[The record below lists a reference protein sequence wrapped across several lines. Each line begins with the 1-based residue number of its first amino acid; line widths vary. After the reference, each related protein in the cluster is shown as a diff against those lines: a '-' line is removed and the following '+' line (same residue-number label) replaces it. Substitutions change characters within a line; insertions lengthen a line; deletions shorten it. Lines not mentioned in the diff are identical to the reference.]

1 MNEQFLESAE
11 FYQKRYHNFASCL
24 IVPSL
29 ILLVFLVGFSMLAKK
44 EITISSRASVEASR
58 VLAQIQS
65 TSNQPIIA
73 NHLAENKEVKKG
85 ELLIQY
91 AVEGEGAQEQK
102 FSSQLDLLK
111 DQKGKLETLR
121 SSLESGRNQFTE
133 PDSYGYEQSF
143 KDYQNQVESMTSS
156 VNQQNATIASQN
168 AAASQSQAELGGVI
182 SDVDS
187 KLNDHRNL
195 KNAIQSGVGI
205 DASHP
210 LHSLYQSYRDQL
222 SLAEDKATAQSQI
235 VAQLDGQ
242 ISQLEATA
250 ATYRVQYAGAGA
262 QQAYASNL
270 SSQLASLKAQY
281 LVKVGQELT
290 TLTQQILEA
299 ESNLKLQET
308 VSKRGQIL
316 AEMDG
321 LLHLNPEVQGSTLV
335 AEGTAL
341 AQIYPKITNERKIKI
356 VTYVSSKDVSTIK
369 NGDKVRFITADD
381 ANKQMILTSQIS
393 SIDANATQTKQGNF
407 FKVECE
413 MAVSKD
419 QAKKLRYGLEGKFV
433 MVTGE
438 KTYFSYYME
447 KFFNLS

>member
-65 TSNQPIIA
+65 TSNQAIIA

-210 LHSLYQSYRDQL
+210 LYSLYQSYRDQL

-447 KFFNLS
+447 KFFNLG

>member
-65 TSNQPIIA
+65 TSNQAIIA

-85 ELLIQY
+85 DLLIQY

-143 KDYQNQVESMTSS
+143 KDYQNQVASMTSS

-341 AQIYPKITNERKIKI
+341 AQIYPKITSERKIKI

-438 KTYFSYYME
+438 KTYFSYYMD
-447 KFFNLS
+447 KFFNLG

>member
-29 ILLVFLVGFSMLAKK
+29 FLLVFLVGFSMLAKK

-65 TSNQPIIA
+65 TSNQAIIA

-143 KDYQNQVESMTSS
+143 KDYQNQVASMTSS

-341 AQIYPKITNERKIKI
+341 AQIYPKITSERKIKI

-447 KFFNLS
+447 KFFNLG

>member
-156 VNQQNATIASQN
+156 ENQQNATIASQN

-341 AQIYPKITNERKIKI
+341 AQIYPKITSERKIKI

-447 KFFNLS
+447 KFFNLG

>member
-187 KLNDHRNL
+187 KLNDYRNL

-447 KFFNLS
+447 KFFNLG

>member
-65 TSNQPIIA
+65 TSNQAIIA

-85 ELLIQY
+85 DLLIQY

-121 SSLESGRNQFTE
+121 SSLESGRNQFSE

-143 KDYQNQVESMTSS
+143 KDYQNQVASMTSS

-341 AQIYPKITNERKIKI
+341 AQIYPKITSERKIKI

-381 ANKQMILTSQIS
+381 ANKQMILISQIS

-438 KTYFSYYME
+438 KTYFSYYMD
-447 KFFNLS
+447 KFFNLG

>member
-65 TSNQPIIA
+65 TSNQAIIA

-121 SSLESGRNQFTE
+121 SSLESGRNQFSE

-143 KDYQNQVESMTSS
+143 KDYQNQVASMTSS

-341 AQIYPKITNERKIKI
+341 AQIYPKITSERKIKI

-381 ANKQMILTSQIS
+381 ANKQMILISQIS

-438 KTYFSYYME
+438 KTYFSYYMD
-447 KFFNLS
+447 KFFNLG

>member
-29 ILLVFLVGFSMLAKK
+29 ILLVFLVGFSVLAKK

-85 ELLIQY
+85 DLLIQY

-102 FSSQLDLLK
+102 FSSQLGLLK
-111 DQKGKLETLR
+111 DQKEKLEILR
-121 SSLESGRNQFTE
+121 SSLESGGNQFSE

-143 KDYQNQVESMTSS
+143 KDYQNQVASMTSS

-195 KNAIQSGVGI
+195 KNAIQSGAGI

-210 LHSLYQSYRDQL
+210 LYSLYQSYRDQL

-250 ATYRVQYAGAGA
+250 ATYSVQYAGAGA

-447 KFFNLS
+447 KFFNLG

>member
-65 TSNQPIIA
+65 TSNQAIVA
-73 NHLAENKEVKKG
+73 NHLAENKEIKKG
-85 ELLIQY
+85 DLLIQY
-91 AVEGEGAQEQK
+91 AIEGEGAQEQK
-102 FSSQLDLLK
+102 FSGQLDLLK
-111 DQKGKLETLR
+111 DQKEKLEILR
-121 SSLESGRNQFTE
+121 SSLESGRNQFSE

-143 KDYQNQVESMTSS
+143 KDYQNQVASMTSS

-222 SLAEDKATAQSQI
+222 SLAEDKTTAQSQI

-299 ESNLKLQET
+299 ESNFKLQET

-341 AQIYPKITNERKIKI
+341 AQIYPKITSERKIKI

-381 ANKQMILTSQIS
+381 ANKQMILISQIS

-433 MVTGE
+433 MVTGQ

-447 KFFNLS
+447 KFFNLG

>member
-11 FYQKRYHNFASCL
+11 FYQKRYHNFASYL

-85 ELLIQY
+85 DLLIQY

-143 KDYQNQVESMTSS
+143 KDYQNQVASMTSS

-210 LHSLYQSYRDQL
+210 LYSLYQSYRDQL

-262 QQAYASNL
+262 QQAYAGNL

-341 AQIYPKITNERKIKI
+341 AQIYPKITSERKIKI

-447 KFFNLS
+447 KFFNLG

>member
-381 ANKQMILTSQIS
+381 ANKQMILTSLIS

-447 KFFNLS
+447 KFFNLG

>member
-29 ILLVFLVGFSMLAKK
+29 ILLVFLVGFSVLAKK

-111 DQKGKLETLR
+111 DQKEKLEILR
-121 SSLESGRNQFTE
+121 SSLESGGNQFSE

-143 KDYQNQVESMTSS
+143 KDYQNQVASMTSS

-195 KNAIQSGVGI
+195 KNAIQSGAGI

-210 LHSLYQSYRDQL
+210 LYSLYQSYRDQL

-447 KFFNLS
+447 KFFNLG

>member
-29 ILLVFLVGFSMLAKK
+29 FLLVFLVGFSMLAKK

-65 TSNQPIIA
+65 TSNQAIIA

-85 ELLIQY
+85 DLLIQY

-143 KDYQNQVESMTSS
+143 KDYQNQVASMTSS

-341 AQIYPKITNERKIKI
+341 AQIYPKITSERKIKI

-433 MVTGE
+433 MVTGQ

-447 KFFNLS
+447 KFFNLG

>member
-85 ELLIQY
+85 DLLIQY

-143 KDYQNQVESMTSS
+143 KDYQNQVASMTSS
-156 VNQQNATIASQN
+156 VNQQNDTIASQN

-210 LHSLYQSYRDQL
+210 LYSLYQSYRDQL
-222 SLAEDKATAQSQI
+222 SLAEDKTTAQSQI

-341 AQIYPKITNERKIKI
+341 AQIYPKITSERKIKI

-433 MVTGE
+433 MVTGQ

-447 KFFNLS
+447 KFFNLG

>member
-65 TSNQPIIA
+65 TSNQAIIA

-85 ELLIQY
+85 DLLIQY

-143 KDYQNQVESMTSS
+143 KDYQNQVASMTSS

-341 AQIYPKITNERKIKI
+341 AQIYPKITSERKIKI

-447 KFFNLS
+447 KFFNLG

>member
-11 FYQKRYHNFASCL
+11 FYQKRYHNFASYL

-187 KLNDHRNL
+187 KLNDYRNL

-210 LHSLYQSYRDQL
+210 LYSLYQSYRDQL
-222 SLAEDKATAQSQI
+222 SSAEDKATAQSQI

-341 AQIYPKITNERKIKI
+341 AQIYPKITSERKIKI

-447 KFFNLS
+447 KFFNLG

>member
-29 ILLVFLVGFSMLAKK
+29 ILLVFLVGFSVLAKK

-85 ELLIQY
+85 DLLIQY

-143 KDYQNQVESMTSS
+143 KDYQNQVASMTSS

-195 KNAIQSGVGI
+195 KNAIQSGAGI

-210 LHSLYQSYRDQL
+210 LYSLYQSYRDQL

-447 KFFNLS
+447 KFFNLG

>member
-413 MAVSKD
+413 MAVSED

-447 KFFNLS
+447 KFFNLG

>member
-210 LHSLYQSYRDQL
+210 LYSLYQSYRDQL

-447 KFFNLS
+447 KFFNLG

>member
-85 ELLIQY
+85 DLLIQY

-210 LHSLYQSYRDQL
+210 LYSLYQSYRDQL

-433 MVTGE
+433 MVTGQ

-447 KFFNLS
+447 KFFNLG

>member
-65 TSNQPIIA
+65 TSNQAIIA

-85 ELLIQY
+85 DLLIQY

-121 SSLESGRNQFTE
+121 SSLESGRNQFSE

-143 KDYQNQVESMTSS
+143 KDYQNQVASMTSS

-341 AQIYPKITNERKIKI
+341 AQIYPKITSERKIKI

-381 ANKQMILTSQIS
+381 ANKQMILISQIS

-433 MVTGE
+433 MVTGQ

-447 KFFNLS
+447 KFFNLG

>member
-321 LLHLNPEVQGSTLV
+321 LLPLHPEVQGSTLV

-433 MVTGE
+433 MVTGQ

-447 KFFNLS
+447 KFFNLG

>member
-29 ILLVFLVGFSMLAKK
+29 FLLVFLVGFSMLAKK

-65 TSNQPIIA
+65 TSNQAIIA

-85 ELLIQY
+85 DLLIQY

-143 KDYQNQVESMTSS
+143 KDYQNQVASMTSS

-187 KLNDHRNL
+187 KLNDYRNL

-341 AQIYPKITNERKIKI
+341 AQIYPKITSERKIKI

-433 MVTGE
+433 MVTGQ

-447 KFFNLS
+447 KFFNLG

>member
-11 FYQKRYHNFASCL
+11 FYQKRYHNFASYL
-24 IVPSL
+24 IVPIL
-29 ILLVFLVGFSMLAKK
+29 ALLVFLLGFAILAKK
-44 EITISSRASVEASR
+44 EMTISSRATVEANR

-65 TSNQPIIA
+65 TSSQTIVM

-85 ELLIQY
+85 DLLIQY

-102 FSSQLDLLK
+102 FSSQLGLLK
-111 DQKGKLETLR
+111 DQKGKLEILR
-121 SSLESGRNQFTE
+121 TSLESGRNQFSE

-143 KDYQNQVESMTSS
+143 KDYQNQVASMTNS
-156 VNQQNATIASQN
+156 VNQQNSTIASQN
-168 AAASQSQAELGGVI
+168 AAASQSQAELGGLI
-182 SDVDS
+182 NDTNN
-187 KLNDHRNL
+187 KLNDYRSL
-195 KNAIQSGVGI
+195 KNAIQTGTGV

-210 LHSLYQSYRDQL
+210 LYSLYQTYDAQL
-222 SLAEDKATAQSQI
+222 GQAEDKVTTQSQI
-235 VAQLDGQ
+235 LAQLDGQ
-242 ISQLEATA
+242 ISQLESVASG
-250 ATYRVQYAGAGA
+250 YRIQYAGAGA
-262 QQAYASNL
+262 QQAYAGNL

-290 TLTQQILEA
+290 SLTQQILEA
-299 ESNLKLQET
+299 ESNLKLQEGI
-308 VSKRGQIL
+308 VKKGQIV

-321 LLHLNPEVQGSTLV
+321 LLHLNPEVEGSTLV
-335 AEGTAL
+335 AEGTTL
-341 AQIYPKITNERKIKI
+341 AQIYPKITSERKIKI

-369 NGDKVRFITADD
+369 KGDKVRFITADD
-381 ANKQMILTSQIS
+381 ANKQMILTSRIS
-393 SIDANATQTKQGNF
+393 SLDANATQTKQGNF

-413 MAVSKD
+413 TTVNKN

-438 KTYFSYYME
+438 KTYFSYFME

>member
-73 NHLAENKEVKKG
+73 NHLSENKEVKKG
-85 ELLIQY
+85 DLLIQY

-143 KDYQNQVESMTSS
+143 KDYQNQVASMTSS

-187 KLNDHRNL
+187 KLNDYRNL

-205 DASHP
+205 DASQP
-210 LHSLYQSYRDQL
+210 LYSLYQSYRDQL
-222 SLAEDKATAQSQI
+222 SSAEDKATAQSQI

-242 ISQLEATA
+242 ISQLEGTA

-341 AQIYPKITNERKIKI
+341 AQIYPKITSERKIKI

-433 MVTGE
+433 MVTGQ

-447 KFFNLS
+447 KFFNLG

>member
-85 ELLIQY
+85 DLLIQY

-210 LHSLYQSYRDQL
+210 LYSLYQSYRDQL

-447 KFFNLS
+447 KFFNLG

>member
-1 MNEQFLESAE
+1 MNEQFFESAE

-65 TSNQPIIA
+65 TSNQAIIA

-85 ELLIQY
+85 DLLIQY

-187 KLNDHRNL
+187 KLNDYRNL

-205 DASHP
+205 DASQP
-210 LHSLYQSYRDQL
+210 LYSLYQSYRDQL
-222 SLAEDKATAQSQI
+222 SSAEDKATAQSQI

-447 KFFNLS
+447 KFFNLG

>member
-85 ELLIQY
+85 DLLIQY

-121 SSLESGRNQFTE
+121 SSLESGRNQFSE

-143 KDYQNQVESMTSS
+143 KDYQNQVASMTSS

-210 LHSLYQSYRDQL
+210 LYSLYQSYRDQL

-447 KFFNLS
+447 KFFNLG

>member
-11 FYQKRYHNFASCL
+11 FYQKRYHNFASYL

-187 KLNDHRNL
+187 KLNDYRNL

-210 LHSLYQSYRDQL
+210 LYSLYQSYRDQL
-222 SLAEDKATAQSQI
+222 SSAEDKATAQSQI

-341 AQIYPKITNERKIKI
+341 AQIYPKITSERKIKI

-433 MVTGE
+433 MVTGQ

-447 KFFNLS
+447 KFFNLG

>member
-187 KLNDHRNL
+187 KLNDYRNL

-205 DASHP
+205 DASQP
-210 LHSLYQSYRDQL
+210 LYSLYQSYRDQL
-222 SLAEDKATAQSQI
+222 SLTEDKTTAQSQI

-447 KFFNLS
+447 KFFNLG

>member
-1 MNEQFLESAE
+1 MQ
-11 FYQKRYHNFASCL
+11 
-24 IVPSL
+24 
-29 ILLVFLVGFSMLAKK
+29 
-44 EITISSRASVEASR
+44 
-58 VLAQIQS
+58 
-65 TSNQPIIA
+65 

-85 ELLIQY
+85 DLLIQY

-121 SSLESGRNQFTE
+121 SSLESGRNQFSE

-143 KDYQNQVESMTSS
+143 KDYQNQVASMTSS

-341 AQIYPKITNERKIKI
+341 AQIYPKITSERKIKI

-381 ANKQMILTSQIS
+381 ANKQMILISQIS

-438 KTYFSYYME
+438 KTYFSYYMD
-447 KFFNLS
+447 KFFNLGEGSSLDYDKRWARSPFLCLAGCLTAI

>member
-85 ELLIQY
+85 DLLIQY

-143 KDYQNQVESMTSS
+143 KDYQNQVASMTSS
-156 VNQQNATIASQN
+156 VNQQNDTIASQN

-195 KNAIQSGVGI
+195 KNAIQSGVSI

-210 LHSLYQSYRDQL
+210 LYSLYQSYRDQL

-433 MVTGE
+433 MVTGQ

-447 KFFNLS
+447 KFFNLG

>member
-65 TSNQPIIA
+65 TSNQAIIA

-85 ELLIQY
+85 DLLIQY

-143 KDYQNQVESMTSS
+143 KDYQNQVASMTSS

-168 AAASQSQAELGGVI
+168 AAASQSQAELGDVI

-195 KNAIQSGVGI
+195 KNVIQSGVGI

-210 LHSLYQSYRDQL
+210 LYSLYQSYRDQL
-222 SLAEDKATAQSQI
+222 SLAEDKTTAQSQI

-250 ATYRVQYAGAGA
+250 ATYRVQYAGAGS

-341 AQIYPKITNERKIKI
+341 AQIYPKITSERKIKI

-433 MVTGE
+433 MVTGQ

-447 KFFNLS
+447 KFFNLG

>member
-335 AEGTAL
+335 AEGTTL

-447 KFFNLS
+447 KFFNLG